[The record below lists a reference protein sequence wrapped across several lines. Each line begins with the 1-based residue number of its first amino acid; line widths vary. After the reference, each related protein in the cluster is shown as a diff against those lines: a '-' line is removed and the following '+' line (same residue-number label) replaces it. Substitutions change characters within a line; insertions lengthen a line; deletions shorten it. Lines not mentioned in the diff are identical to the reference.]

1 MIAGPRKDS
10 NLLTDTNYKKD
21 SKLVKIEPTESKHLY
36 FNTSN
41 RRVVSNLMG
50 PEGAE
55 LVLEEMKK
63 QVQFAD
69 SALDLESE
77 EDEFNPADEAIG
89 SLERNFE
96 LADAQKLRIDQLV

>member
-1 MIAGPRKDS
+1 
-10 NLLTDTNYKKD
+10 
-21 SKLVKIEPTESKHLY
+21 
-36 FNTSN
+36 
-41 RRVVSNLMG
+41 MG

-89 SLERNFE
+89 SLERNF
-96 LADAQKLRIDQLV
+96 